1 MLHFHFY
8 LIQCI
13 FISLWTFTLMRG
25 LSVWRF
31 SCCLSV
37 IASCF
42 NSVLVKRAYFI
53 QFQLLKIVV
62 LLGYGLFWPM
72 FHVHLERMYIL
83 LLLGVVFYRCQLY
96 PRVSCFS
103 VLYSWNLGV
112 LNSNYNFGFV
122 SFSFYYCQLCF
133 MYFEGLLLGKLCF
146 FLGVDSFIIM

>member
-1 MLHFHFY
+1 MC
-8 LIQCI
+8 Q
-13 FISLWTFTLMRG
+13 S
-25 LSVWRF
+25 
-31 SCCLSV
+31 LSV

-53 QFQLLKIVV
+53 QFQLLKIVI

-112 LNSNYNFGFV
+112 LNSNYNVGFV

-133 MYFEGLLLGKLCF
+133 MYFEGLLLGTLCF
-146 FLGVDSFIIM
+146 FLGVDSFIIRQCLFLSLIIFFTLKPTLFDSSITTCTFF